1 MRKVIISI
9 IKDIHNYT
17 HTISTH
23 AKSSGTYVQLLN
35 SLLVKMN
42 NYLQISYTLCS
53 NCLNMISYSQP
64 CTAVSRHFVKLDA
77 LVIGVKALVFWQ
89 EGDSPISVA

>member
-9 IKDIHNYT
+9 IKDIHNYR

-35 SLLVKMN
+35 SLLVKVN
-42 NYLQISYTLCS
+42 NYLQISYTLWS
-53 NCLNMISYSQP
+53 NWLNMISYSQP
-64 CTAVSRHFVKLDA
+64 CTAVRHFVKLDA
-77 LVIGVKALVFWQ
+77 SVIGVKALVFWQ
-89 EGDSPISVA
+89 EGYSPISVA